1 MSSSNLIRW
10 SGLAALLGGVLLPL
24 SWILHFIVYDPSSP
38 QILDNVMEFVAAI
51 LLVFGLMGIYGFQ
64 IEETRVYGFL
74 GFLLTIISYC
84 ITLGQTWLPERGTLV
99 GVGVVLGPLTGVTL
113 LLGFILLGIGSW
125 QANRIP
131 RWTIALWVIGSACIV
146 PGYPL
151 ASLSAAKFLIVIGGV
166 VLGLGLVGAGFKLWS
181 GPVESSRQ
189 SEAKT

>member
-24 SWILHFIVYDPSSP
+24 SWILHFVVYDPSSP
-38 QILDNVMEFVAAI
+38 QILDNAMEFVAVI

-64 IEETRVYGFL
+64 IEETRVCGFL

-131 RWTIALWVIGSACIV
+131 RWTAALWVIGSAFIA

-151 ASLSAAKFLIVIGGV
+151 ASLSDLKFVIVIGGV
-166 VLGLGLVGAGFKLWS
+166 VLGLGLVGAGVKLWS
-181 GPVESSRQ
+181 GMD
-189 SEAKT
+189 